1 MVLPS
6 AFLQLPSSPITQG
19 YTPMLEGGIRSTDVA
34 PVGAGQVNQDMSLE
48 DRTQQVL
55 DQANE
60 ILAQPQL
67 SPFQQ
72 FMMDNVD
79 PFGIFSQPTQAPQ
92 AVTAPIKNIT
102 PREEAGPKSYTRKG
116 ETPEVA
122 FSPDFGFDI
131 FPEGFYGQSEVRG
144 TEAGP
149 PEFDPT
155 LKDEE
160 VVQAEEGVATAEQPD
175 TAGPKGYQR
184 KEGVDTTA
192 KEAVT
197 TAMDE
202 YLKLARPG
210 VEPKNYDEY
219 IKEFGEATGLDVS
232 GEPDNKMAL
241 MAFGLALMQNKA
253 GKGFDVGEML
263 SSVGEAGEKAMPAL
277 QKAREQAQA
286 IRAKAGEYAISRKK
300 EDQAAAMAREG
311 YYIVPRGEGGVSGL
325 VKNFDKGRLTRL
337 NSYELNNLDT
347 NEDFNKEYEIIPVSM
362 YETMVENLT
371 KEPEYG
377 NKYASSYSDISLFT
391 DAPEDLRISVQ
402 RVDGNYKGPDAAPHG
417 RFNLAEYDI
426 YYNRLASMDR
436 DLDKFANQIGEAFSI
451 TDSGAVTMPGQIG
464 DSITSFGNAL
474 GLNLSDQA
482 TETDK
487 VKYIL
492 NSIAAK
498 KAPAILGEAGK
509 TISDGDRERVRE
521 IVGALGMTTDPEA
534 LKLALT
540 EVYDLIVVTGKK
552 DVQQGIQ
559 TLNFYANKGSAPQ
572 QGQQTL
578 KPTQNESG
586 EEIYVMQ

>member
-1 MVLPS
+1 MAIGDPYIMQGQSTGITQTPNVSLGADPLDMLNKARAERGLS
-6 AFLQLPSSPITQG
+6 IIDPKNFDIQGPFGGSFSPMAEQALEIGKSTGAYEDVSPIG
-19 YTPMLEGGIRSTDVA
+19 DLLRELNAPATP
-34 PVGAGQVNQDMSLE
+34 
-48 DRTQQVL
+48 QQ
-55 DQANE
+55 QT
-60 ILAQPQL
+60 I
-67 SPFQQ
+67 SPFLR
-72 FMMDNVD
+72 DD
-79 PFGIFSQPTQAPQ
+79 PTLIDIFEDAGSTVSQPA
-92 AVTAPIKNIT
+92 
-102 PREEAGPKSYTRKG
+102 
-116 ETPEVA
+116 
-122 FSPDFGFDI
+122 
-131 FPEGFYGQSEVRG
+131 EGFYGQSEVRG

-149 PEFDPT
+149 PEFGQ
-155 LKDEE
+155 EE
-160 VVQAEEGVATAEQPD
+160 VQQDQDTTGAPTAEQAQPD

-184 KEGVDTTA
+184 KKGVDNSA
-192 KEAVT
+192 KEAVQ

-210 VEPKNYDEY
+210 VEPGTYEDY